1 VESMPSKL
9 NGVNPLVDNFMSQRL
24 RESDKVQKRKEREK
38 EDESKRRYYD
48 KLSISHL
55 GKVLNSIH
63 NELKEIGN
71 QKALN
76 AFDKIIELIA
86 TPPDNIVAVNFTDI
100 VAALSEKESDEFL
113 RLFIIAEDIAN
124 SSLYLK
130 DWLNSLINFD
140 LKQLKTHLDLT
151 EVFLEKNNKDW
162 FYKYINSLNRVII
175 NQNLNKKDKKN
186 EINNIISKFKNYLP

>member
-1 VESMPSKL
+1 MPSKL

-100 VAALSEKESDEFL
+100 VAALSEKDSEDFL

-124 SSLYLK
+124 SSLSLK

>member
-1 VESMPSKL
+1 MPSKL

-24 RESDKVQKRKEREK
+24 RESNKVKKREEGDKEGDSKRK
-38 EDESKRRYYD
+38 YYD
-48 KLSISHL
+48 KLNISHL

-100 VAALSEKESDEFL
+100 VAALS
-113 RLFIIAEDIAN
+113 
-124 SSLYLK
+124 
-130 DWLNSLINFD
+130 
-140 LKQLKTHLDLT
+140 
-151 EVFLEKNNKDW
+151 
-162 FYKYINSLNRVII
+162 
-175 NQNLNKKDKKN
+175 
-186 EINNIISKFKNYLP
+186 

>member
-1 VESMPSKL
+1 MPSKL

>member
-1 VESMPSKL
+1 MPSKL

-100 VAALSEKESDEFL
+100 VAALSEKDSEDFL

>member
-1 VESMPSKL
+1 MPSKL

-100 VAALSEKESDEFL
+100 VAALSEKDSEDFL

-151 EVFLEKNNKDW
+151 KVFLEKNNKDW

>member
-1 VESMPSKL
+1 MPSKL

-124 SSLYLK
+124 SSLSLK